1 MEKTLVDGGSIL
13 KLINRELVSKM
24 NPRPRIYKDRRV
36 KIRLANDAITMYLER
51 VSQDFDQR
59 TKS

>member
-24 NPRPRIYKDRRV
+24 NPRPRIYKDSRV
-36 KIRLANDAITMYLER
+36 KISLANDATTMYLER
-51 VSQDFDQR
+51 VCQDFDQR

>member
-13 KLINRELVSKM
+13 KLINGELVSKM
-24 NPRPRIYKDRRV
+24 NPRPRIYKDSRV
-36 KIRLANDAITMYLER
+36 KISLANDATTMYLER
-51 VSQDFDQR
+51 VCQDFDQH